1 MHRILNTKEERA
13 SAFLVFY
20 VFGAKTEG
28 SHLFPL
34 FPGTMVSY
42 AADGLERVHLSRGIV
57 GRLPIV
63 VGRAQ

>member
-1 MHRILNTKEERA
+1 MLFGF
-13 SAFLVFY
+13 SM
-20 VFGAKTEG
+20 VFGEKPKVHTF
-28 SHLFPL
+28 FPL